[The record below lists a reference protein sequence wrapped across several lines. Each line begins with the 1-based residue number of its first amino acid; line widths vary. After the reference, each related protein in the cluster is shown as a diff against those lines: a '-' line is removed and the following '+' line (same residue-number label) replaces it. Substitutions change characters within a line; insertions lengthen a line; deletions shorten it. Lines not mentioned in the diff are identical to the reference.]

1 MISYDELQKTIFD
14 YAYGA
19 ALGDAIGQKAF
30 EGNKIPLRNNEDA
43 KAIARQYIDDILN
56 GLSPDFYETVG
67 KLENSFKKYIDA
79 NKDAVVLRIK
89 NKNGTEQQFAERQRD
104 KNGNLIEPIFRFGNA
119 QKLLNMLAKNMF
131 LLVYQ
136 DELLRANFTQCHCP
150 MDNIM
155 INNIKKALKE
165 MNDEEASLLLKRYK
179 DSEKLA
185 WSRIETANLEQYE
198 AFQACI
204 KFLAD
209 KQGLSPIEYDYWQW
223 KKTQQID
230 PD

>member
-1 MISYDELQKTIFD
+1 MISYDELQKTVFD
-14 YAYGA
+14 YSYGA

-30 EGNKIPLRNNEDA
+30 EGKKKPLRKNEEA
-43 KAIARQYIDDILN
+43 KVIARRYIDSIIN
-56 GLSPDFYETVG
+56 GEKPDFYKAAEALRKSFTHYIE
-67 KLENSFKKYIDA
+67 ENKSKIIYIT
-79 NKDAVVLRIK
+79 KD
-89 NKNGTEQQFAERQRD
+89 
-104 KNGNLIEPIFRFGNA
+104 GNPSNPIFRFGNA

-136 DELLRANFTQCHCP
+136 NETLRKNFEQCHCP

-185 WSRIETANLEQYE
+185 WSRIEEEDLEQYK
-198 AFQACI
+198 AFQECV
-204 KFLAD
+204 KFLAN
-209 KQGLSPIEYDYWQW
+209 KQGLSAIEYDYWEW
-223 KKTQQID
+223 KKTHQSEEE
-230 PD
+230 